1 MTESNGNRLTATT
14 KAVIAIAVLGA
25 TAVSVIG
32 LLSSYKT
39 LSTTAATNWGWQWPW
54 ALPVGI
60 DLAIPSFTLIG
71 LLLIQF
77 DIPVGWV
84 PIFPRALT
92 IATVYLNWSADRTT
106 PGRLGHAALVMLWVV
121 FSEIAGRVYAHQ
133 AALRDE
139 TRIERVRRIRWVL
152 APMSTAS
159 LWRRMQL
166 WEITSYR
173 QALAMERNRKLVR
186 AGLRERFGRFWRFR
200 TSRTELVQLR
210 LGELVPADLAAA
222 GSEVPVNP
230 TDVVPV
236 VPEPPVNQ
244 VPNQAVEPVNSQ
256 VPARSEPAA
265 EPEPKADEPVRPNLT
280 RSQPKRSKAKP
291 ATAGKPSAASGGA
304 TPSVTEQVR
313 QILDLIEEHGIDTVK
328 LKFVMDETGMPK
340 TTAYNR
346 LIEAR
351 TAWSE
356 ANEQGDS

>member
-1 MTESNGNRLTATT
+1 MTEPNGNRLTATT

-39 LSTTAATNWGWQWPW
+39 LSTTAATSWGWQWPW

-84 PIFPRALT
+84 PLFPRALT
-92 IATVYLNWSADRTT
+92 VATVYLNWSADRTT

-133 AALRDE
+133 AELRDE

-152 APMSTAS
+152 APLSTAS

-173 QALAMERNRKLVR
+173 QALGMERNRKLVR
-186 AGLRERFGRFWRFR
+186 AELRERFGRFWRFR

-210 LGELVPADLAAA
+210 LGELVPANLEPA

-230 TDVVPV
+230 VAEVQV
-236 VPEPPVNQ
+236 VPEPAVNQ
-244 VPNQAVEPVNSQ
+244 VPNLVAEPVNPQ
-256 VPARSEPAA
+256 VPAGSEPA
-265 EPEPKADEPVRPNLT
+265 PEPTGEPVEPKHPNLV
-280 RSQPKRSKAKP
+280 RNQPKATRPKPTPAAKAS
-291 ATAGKPSAASGGA
+291 TGA

-313 QILDLIEEHGIDTVK
+313 QILDLIDEHGYDTVT
-328 LKFVMDETGMPK
+328 LGFVREQTGLSK

-346 LIEAR
+346 LVEAR
-351 TAWSE
+351 ASWSE
-356 ANEQGDS
+356 ANEQGDGG

>member
-1 MTESNGNRLTATT
+1 MTEPNGNPLTATT

-39 LSTTAATNWGWQWPW
+39 LSTTAATTWGWQWPW
-54 ALPVGI
+54 ALPIGI

-92 IATVYLNWSADRTT
+92 VATVYLNWSADRTT

-152 APMSTAS
+152 APLSTAS

-173 QALAMERNRKLVR
+173 QALGMERNRKLVR
-186 AGLRERFGRFWRFR
+186 AELRERFGWRWRFR
-200 TSRTELVQLR
+200 TSRMELVQLR
-210 LGELVPADLAAA
+210 LGELVPADLEPA
-222 GSEVPVNP
+222 GSEPAKVPASP
-230 TDVVPV
+230 L
-236 VPEPPVNQ
+236 NQ
-244 VPNQAVEPVNSQ
+244 VPNQVQKPQVNQ
-256 VPARSEPAA
+256 VPAGSEPAPEPAA
-265 EPEPKADEPVRPNLT
+265 EPAEPARPNLT
-280 RSQPKRSKAKP
+280 RNQPKRTKPKP
-291 ATAGKPSAASGGA
+291 AAPTATPAAKTPKPTNPDTPSA
-304 TPSVTEQVR
+304 TDQVR
-313 QILDLIEEHGIDTVK
+313 QILDLIDEHGIATVK

-346 LIEAR
+346 LVEAR
-351 TAWSE
+351 ASWSE
-356 ANEQGDS
+356 ANEQGSGG